1 MTETPWYIENVW
13 IIVTAL
19 LAAAKVIINLVPT
32 DKPKAVFGVLDKIVN
47 ALIPDNIK
55 SAK

>member
-13 IIVTAL
+13 IIVVAL
-19 LAAAKVIINLVPT
+19 MGAAKVIINLVPT
-32 DKPKAVFGVLDKIVN
+32 EKPKSVFGVLDKIVN

-55 SAK
+55 NEN

>member
-1 MTETPWYIENVW
+1 MTEAPWYIENVW

-19 LAAAKVIINLVPT
+19 LTAAKVIINLVPT

-55 SAK
+55 DAK